1 MCVYVSVRAFVGYT
15 SATGA
20 TLAAEKWIS
29 TTSSVATLAISMTIL
44 VTHSCKHTSV
54 GLLAAQQPTQFNYNM
69 HDYSFCMLLFSSML
83 EQAQHL
89 DLSDSS
95 LERPPV
101 FLPTPTSREHHK
113 LSQAPDNRE
122 GQTKPRDRG
131 LVSKFGSSVKP
142 RVGPEGAG
150 WDTMGWGAQAL
161 HHTYIHAHTHIH
173 DIHDI
178 HHTRVHAY
186 SRTSVHK
193 GTPTYTYTYT
203 YTYPCP
209 YTYTCT
215 CIYICIYIHSYAHT

>member
-29 TTSSVATLAISMTIL
+29 TTSSVATLAIRMTIL

-101 FLPTPTSREHHK
+101 FLPTLTSREHHK

-131 LVSKFGSSVKP
+131 LVSKFGNSVKP
-142 RVGPEGAG
+142 RVGPEGGGLGYHGVGGSGPASYV
-150 WDTMGWGAQAL
+150 
-161 HHTYIHAHTHIH
+161 HSCTHIH

-186 SRTSVHK
+186 SRTSVHT
-193 GTPTYTYTYT
+193 GTPTYT

-209 YTYTCT
+209 YTYTC
-215 CIYICIYIHSYAHT
+215 IYTCIYIHSYART